1 LEPAIH
7 IKDLSFNYPDGHPA
21 LSDIHFT
28 VEVGERVA
36 MVGPNGAGKS
46 TLLLHL
52 NGILIP
58 SQGTITINGLLLD
71 KQNQGR
77 IRAMVGQVFQQPDDQ
92 LFSPTVYEDVAYG
105 PIYMGLPVSEIESR
119 VQNALSAV
127 HMDGYEQ
134 RVPFHLSTGEKKR
147 ISIATVLSMDSKI
160 LALDEPTAG
169 LDPRARN
176 DLIWLLEELEQ
187 TMVIATHDLDFARQT
202 CARTVVMDRG
212 RIVADGPTDQILNDQ
227 ELLIMHG
234 LIIQKKD
241 HSHRFTSSG

>member
-1 LEPAIH
+1 LEPAIQ

-21 LSDIHFT
+21 LSDIQFT

-58 SQGTITINGLLLD
+58 NQGTIVINGLILD

-105 PIYMGLPVSEIESR
+105 PIYMGLPVSEIETR
-119 VQNALSAV
+119 VRNALSAV
-127 HMDGYEQ
+127 HMDDYAQ